1 MWFWQKTAQKKLD
14 QILANQQVLL
24 ENQEKFLRQFE
35 LRLNRI
41 ESLLYD
47 LLLKSK
53 PGKIQIFVTGEIDM
67 AITFKVVLPPVSAP
81 DVVTRELTVK
91 IGDADPIV
99 SKFAGDVA
107 VVADLQGEQDAE
119 VEVSLVDIDD
129 AGNRSE
135 PSVAKTVLNDTFAPP
150 KPGEL
155 GIELTGEIDG

>member
-1 MWFWQKTAQKKLD
+1 MWFWKSTTQKKLD

-24 ENQEKFLRQFE
+24 ENQKRLLRWSQ
-35 LRLNRI
+35 LRFNRI
-41 ESLLYD
+41 DSLLYD

-53 PGKIQIFVTGEIDM
+53 PGKIYILVTGERAM

-81 DVVTRELTVK
+81 DVVKRELSVK
-91 IGDADPIV
+91 IGDADPI
-99 SKFAGDVA
+99 FTELA
-107 VVADLQGEQDAE
+107 ADATEVDELEGAQDAE

-135 PSVAKTVLNDTFAPP
+135 ASVATAVLADTFAPP

-155 GIELTGEIDG
+155 GIELTGEID

>member
-1 MWFWQKTAQKKLD
+1 MWFWKSSTQKKLD
-14 QILANQQVLL
+14 QILDNQQVLL
-24 ENQEKFLRQFE
+24 ENQKRLLRWSQ
-35 LRLNRI
+35 LRFDRI
-41 ESLLYD
+41 DSLLYD

-53 PGKIQIFVTGEIDM
+53 PGRVQIFVTGEIDM

-81 DVVTRELTVK
+81 DVVKRELSVK
-91 IGDADPIV
+91 IGDADAVV
-99 SKFAGDVA
+99 SELAGDVTE
-107 VVADLQGEQDAE
+107 VADLQGAQDAE

-135 PSVAKTVLNDTFAPP
+135 PSVATAVLADTFAPP